1 MSCPFKIEIFQLRSY
16 ITDSHK
22 LNKGVYFHSI
32 SECSFDSF
40 MEEKQRSRSAV
51 LTGITRAIGNI
62 VVKVLYELMKVRK
75 FLHFV

>member
-1 MSCPFKIEIFQLRSY
+1 
-16 ITDSHK
+16 
-22 LNKGVYFHSI
+22 
-32 SECSFDSF
+32 